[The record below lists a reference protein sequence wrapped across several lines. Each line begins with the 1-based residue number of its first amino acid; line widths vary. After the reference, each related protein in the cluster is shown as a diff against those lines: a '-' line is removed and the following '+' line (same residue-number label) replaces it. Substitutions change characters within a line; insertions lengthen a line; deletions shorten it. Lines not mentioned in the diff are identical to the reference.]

1 MDVDSLFLR
10 SLLLGSWFPSRQ
22 MSKKSRFTQGVRR
35 SSKDPRS
42 SLQTA
47 ERFQIFCFVSL
58 LFRAA
63 PKAYGSFQARGPIGA
78 TTAGLYHSHSND
90 GSTPHLQPTPQLMAT
105 RGQGLNPNPHGSQSG
120 LSAEPRRELCCFGSL
135 LTKILALTLPT
146 ARQHTRTP
154 GRAAGKTVKL
164 LLSSRF
170 TLRGWKLPIGKSHSF
185 LSFRGQCASP
195 LLNQF

>member
-63 PKAYGSFQARGPIGA
+63 PKAYGNSQPRGQIKA
-78 TTAGLYHSHSND
+78 AAAGLRHSHSNE
-90 GSTPHLQPTPQLMAT
+90 GPEPCLQPALQQLMAT
-105 RGQGLNPNPHGSQSG
+105 ADP
-120 LSAEPRRELCCFGSL
+120 
-135 LTKILALTLPT
+135 LT
-146 ARQHTRTP
+146 H
-154 GRAAGKTVKL
+154 
-164 LLSSRF
+164 
-170 TLRGWKLPIGKSHSF
+170 
-185 LSFRGQCASP
+185 
-195 LLNQF
+195 